1 MPKVY
6 LSPSDQTKNAYAYGG
21 TNEAEQCGKIAD
33 ACRRA
38 LERCG
43 VSVKVGHRIS
53 MQQKCSES
61 NAFGAELHVPIHT
74 NAFNGSVM
82 GTRMFCYAAAGKGMA
97 ACKAIFARVAPLSPG
112 TSENIQVNPKL
123 YEVRVP
129 AAPTAY
135 LECEFHDTVEG
146 ARWLVENTTA
156 IGEAVAHGICDYF
169 GVTFKASEQPT
180 PAKSVDEVAREVIRG
195 EWGNGSDRRQRLEAA
210 GYDYDIVQ
218 DRVNAILTSDE
229 PEQPAP
235 AEPVE
240 PAPEP
245 EQPAPEPEQPA
256 TDKLYRVQVG
266 AFAVRENAEKMVQ
279 RLKAAGFDA
288 FIRQDT

>member
-6 LSPSDQTKNAYAYGG
+6 LSPSDQTKNAYAYGN
-21 TNEAEQCGKIAD
+21 TTEAEQCGKIAD
-33 ACRRA
+33 ACRDA
-38 LERCG
+38 LERSG
-43 VSVKVGHRIS
+43 VSVKVGHMIS

-82 GTRMFCYAAAGKGMA
+82 GTRMFCYNTGKGMA
-97 ACKAIFARVAPLSPG
+97 ACKAIFTRVAPLSPG

-123 YEVRVP
+123 YEVRIP
-129 AAPTAY
+129 KAPTAY

-146 ARWLVENTTA
+146 AKWLVENAAT
-156 IGEAVAHGICDYF
+156 IGEAIAHGICDYL
-169 GVTFKASEQPT
+169 GVTFKAPEQPA

-210 GYDYDIVQ
+210 GYDYDTVQ
-218 DRVNAILTSDE
+218 DRVNAIVTGDE
-229 PEQPAP
+229 PEQPTP
-235 AEPVE
+235 TEPVE
-240 PAPEP
+240 PA
-245 EQPAPEPEQPA
+245 QPEQPA

-266 AFAVRENAEKMVQ
+266 AFANRENAEKMLQ
-279 RLKAAGFDA
+279 RLKDAGFDA

>member
-6 LSPSDQTKNAYAYGG
+6 LAPSNQTENRYAYGN
-21 TNEAEQCGKIAD
+21 TNEAEQCGRIAE

-38 LERCG
+38 LERSG
-43 VSVKVGHRIS
+43 VSVKVGHMIS

-61 NAFGAELHVPIHT
+61 NAFGADLHVPIHT
-74 NAFNGSVM
+74 NAFNDSVM

-112 TSENIQVNPKL
+112 TSENIQVNPKP

-129 AAPTAY
+129 KAPTAY

-146 ARWLVENTTA
+146 AKWVVENAAT
-156 IGEAVAHGICDYF
+156 IGEAIAHGICDYF
-169 GVTFKASEQPT
+169 GVTFKAPEQPA

-210 GYDYDIVQ
+210 GYDYDAVQ
-218 DRVNAILTSDE
+218 DRVNAILTGDE
-229 PEQPAP
+229 PEQPAEPAP
-235 AEPVE
+235 AEPTE
-240 PAPEP
+240 PAT
-245 EQPAPEPEQPA
+245 EPEQPA

-266 AFAVRENAEKMVQ
+266 AFASRANAEKMVQ
-279 RLKAAGFDA
+279 RLKAAGFDGY
-288 FIRQDT
+288 IREG